1 MCGQIPSGLQAYS
14 AATDSQGPQTLY
26 SLDKC
31 PPWIDSTAA
40 SDAGTAAT
48 GRSMNIGAVVG
59 GVVGGCAFLALV
71 AAAVLVA
78 VMTRRRRRKRHDD
91 LLTVPYRHSSID
103 GKVRCQVHP
112 RTISHLFLLLCGT
125 SDQHILVS
133 FVQCSLICTAP
144 WWHVQQRVQPENGRA
159 PVLRTQSQAKM
170 CALLQQVEALIG
182 AQQLEQN
189 AGRTRIHE
197 GCSPATSAVQAPSSM
212 GSVAQSS
219 HSSGSGLAGQQS
231 SSSSRGPPSGGS
243 GGAMRSGS
251 GGQSPSALKDGLA
264 QLAQR
269 DWELNLDA
277 LEVTRLLAWVLRLQQ
292 LERSGGMSQAASAQ

>member
-26 SLDKC
+26 SLYKC

-103 GKVRCQVHP
+103 GKVRRQFHP
-112 RTISHLFLLLCGT
+112 RTTSKCSFFCAVLLISISLSVALY
-125 SDQHILVS
+125 SVQVIVQH
-133 FVQCSLICTAP
+133 
-144 WWHVQQRVQPENGRA
+144 
-159 PVLRTQSQAKM
+159 QSGM
-170 CALLQQVEALIG
+170 
-182 AQQLEQN
+182 
-189 AGRTRIHE
+189 
-197 GCSPATSAVQAPSSM
+197 STSAYSQRTAEPQCCVLNPRPRC
-212 GSVAQSS
+212 VFCCN
-219 HSSGSGLAGQQS
+219 
-231 SSSSRGPPSGGS
+231 R
-243 GGAMRSGS
+243 
-251 GGQSPSALKDGLA
+251 LKP
-264 QLAQR
+264 
-269 DWELNLDA
+269 
-277 LEVTRLLAWVLRLQQ
+277 
-292 LERSGGMSQAASAQ
+292 